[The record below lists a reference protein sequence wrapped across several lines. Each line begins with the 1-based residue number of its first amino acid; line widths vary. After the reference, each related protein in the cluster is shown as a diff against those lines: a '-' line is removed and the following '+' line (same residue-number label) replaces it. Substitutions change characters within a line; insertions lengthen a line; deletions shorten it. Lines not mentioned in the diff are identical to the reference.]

1 MLNGPAGRQRR
12 HMPESSLATH
22 GSSEVFHRMSQTVK
36 EWAAEGG
43 VRMTDD
49 ELRGALT
56 ALAMLWRRASA
67 CGLGSKFL
75 EMLGESG
82 AILTKINRDR
92 ELTADYEAAIL
103 QVLEAIAEPEPEP
116 APETGEDPSL

>member
-1 MLNGPAGRQRR
+1 ML
-12 HMPESSLATH
+12 HTDVVESATR
-22 GSSEVFHRMSQTVK
+22 EVLRTQALDHSFSDLTAYYAR
-36 EWAAEGG
+36 WANDGG
-43 VRMTDD
+43 VRMDD
-49 ELRGALT
+49 AELRGALT
-56 ALAMLWRRASA
+56 ALAILWRRASA
-67 CGLGSKFL
+67 WGLGSKFL